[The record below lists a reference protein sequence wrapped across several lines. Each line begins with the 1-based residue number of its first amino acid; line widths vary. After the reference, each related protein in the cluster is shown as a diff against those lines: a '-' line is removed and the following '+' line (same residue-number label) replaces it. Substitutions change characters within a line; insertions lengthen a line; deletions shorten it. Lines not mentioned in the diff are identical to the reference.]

1 MRTPK
6 ATLVHS
12 MFSRIAP
19 YYDLMNRLISFSLD
33 QKWRKELALWAPN
46 SGLILDLAAG
56 TGDSTFALLQ
66 TDPQSKVVALDF
78 CEPMLRRAIP
88 KLEKFWDRAALIQGD
103 AMELPF
109 APSSFD
115 GAISAFAMRNL
126 SNLRRALEEILRI
139 LKPEGFFLCLEIS
152 TPNLKPIRLAFSLY
166 FGRLVPLMGKI
177 IAHDADAYRYLPNSV
192 AQFLPPEEFAHLM
205 KEVGFQQVEFR
216 RLFPGAAVLHR
227 GFKPRRRDL

>member
-1 MRTPK
+1 MKTSK
-6 ATLVHS
+6 AAFVHS

-33 QKWRKELALWAPN
+33 QRWRKELALWAPN

-56 TGDSTFALLQ
+56 TGDSASAFLQ
-66 TDPQSKVVALDF
+66 TDPQAKVVALDF

-88 KLEKFWDRAALIQGD
+88 KLSRFQGRAILVQGD

-109 APSSFD
+109 ASSSFD

-126 SNLRRALEEILRI
+126 SDLQRALGEIFRV

-152 TPNLKPIRLAFSLY
+152 YPNLKALRLAFSLY
-166 FGRLVPLMGKI
+166 FGRLVPLLGQI
-177 IAHDADAYRYLPNSV
+177 VAHDAEAYSYLPSSV

-205 KEVGFQQVEFR
+205 EGIGFRQVEFR
-216 RLFPGAAVLHR
+216 RLFPGMAVLHR
-227 GFKPRRRDL
+227 GFKP